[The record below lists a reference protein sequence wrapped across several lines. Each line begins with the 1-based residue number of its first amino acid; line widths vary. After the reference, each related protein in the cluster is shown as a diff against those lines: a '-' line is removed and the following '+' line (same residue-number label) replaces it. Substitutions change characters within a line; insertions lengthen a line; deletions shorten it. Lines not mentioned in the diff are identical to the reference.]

1 MIRIDLD
8 GIENYKELSTTAHE
22 SIKDAKDK
30 MASAA
35 TALQDVVLPYH
46 LLSKRNSEYT
56 YDALDVKRNKIVAAI
71 NKLAKTFDGLITD
84 LEDIDKDC
92 DSFIDDVE
100 ADEGEIMG
108 LLGSYSDSEFREMLA
123 DNSRTTNDVTSFRP
137 GDCDYY
143 VNREGITLSMEPWPT
158 QNGDIIS
165 LQEDAHVKKLY
176 TVKTAAGDYTAILCE
191 YDGKMVTGFVP
202 SKFLSETYNNFNNG
216 ESHSNI
222 EETFD
227 YADGYAISTNGG
239 FRLRRYPTLSDG
251 TESQVINEV
260 PDGTRVKVVGV
271 WQNGEQ
277 EAETWYLV
285 SYTKTVTK
293 DGKTRKYNFTGFAN
307 AEYLKTTN
315 NNHETYER
323 IEDVLPVVTK
333 TDSPAVILDEPT
345 GSTIPANTELTV
357 IDSNDE
363 AYEVTW
369 NDNGTRKLA
378 WVDKSFV
385 EQRMPESLSN
395 MGDAEGY

>member
-8 GIENYKELSTTAHE
+8 GIENDKELSTTAHE

-35 TALQDVVLPYH
+35 TALQDVVLPNY

-56 YDALDVKRNKIVAAI
+56 YDALDAKRNKIVAAI

-84 LEDIDKDC
+84 LEDIDTSC
-92 DSFIDDVE
+92 DSFISDVE
-100 ADEGEIMG
+100 ADEGEIMN

-123 DNSRTTNDVTSFRP
+123 DNSRTTNDVTSFRF

-143 VNREGITLSMEPWPT
+143 VNREGITLSMEPWSS
-158 QNGDIIS
+158 QNGDIIT
-165 LQEDAHVKKLY
+165 LQEDAYVKKLY
-176 TVKTAAGDYTAILCE
+176 TVETAAGDYTAILCE

-202 SKFLSETYNNFNNG
+202 SKFLSETYNNFYNG

-227 YADGYAISTNGG
+227 YACGYAISTNGG

-293 DGKTRKYNFTGFAN
+293 DGT
-307 AEYLKTTN
+307 L
-315 NNHETYER
+315 
-323 IEDVLPVVTK
+323 VV
-333 TDSPAVILDEPT
+333 DLVPEGLI
-345 GSTIPANTELTV
+345 G
-357 IDSNDE
+357 
-363 AYEVTW
+363 VT
-369 NDNGTRKLA
+369 
-378 WVDKSFV
+378 S
-385 EQRMPESLSN
+385 SLV
-395 MGDAEGY
+395 

>member
-22 SIKDAKDK
+22 YLKDAKEK
-30 MASAA
+30 IAKSA
-35 TALQDVVLPYH
+35 TALQDVVLPHH
-46 LLSKRNSEYT
+46 LLSKRNAAYT
-56 YDALDVKRNKIVAAI
+56 YDALDAKRNNIVAAI
-71 NKLAKTFDGLITD
+71 NKLAKTFDNLIVD
-84 LEDIDKDC
+84 LTDIDTSC
-92 DSFIDDVE
+92 DSFISDVE

-108 LLGSYSDSEFREMLA
+108 LLGDYSDSEFREALA

-143 VNREGITLSMEPWPT
+143 VNKDGITLSMEPWPT
-158 QNGDIIS
+158 RNGDIITLS
-165 LQEDAHVKKLY
+165 EDTYVKKLY
-176 TVKTAAGDYTAILCE
+176 TVETTTGNYTAVLCE
-191 YDGKMVTGFVP
+191 YNGHMVTGFVP
-202 SKFLSETYNNFNNG
+202 DKFLSQTYNNFYNG

-227 YADGYAISTNGG
+227 SAGGYAISTNGG

-260 PDGTRVKVVGV
+260 PDGTRVKIVGV

-277 EAETWYLV
+277 EAENWYLL

-293 DGKTRKYNFTGFAN
+293 DGKTKKYNFTGFAN
-307 AEYLKTTN
+307 AEYLQTMNK
-315 NNHETYER
+315 NHETYER

-345 GSTIPANTELTV
+345 GAKIPANTQLTI

-369 NDNGTRKLA
+369 MDNGTKKYA

-385 EQRMPESLSN
+385 EQVIPESLSN
-395 MGDAEGY
+395 MGDAEM